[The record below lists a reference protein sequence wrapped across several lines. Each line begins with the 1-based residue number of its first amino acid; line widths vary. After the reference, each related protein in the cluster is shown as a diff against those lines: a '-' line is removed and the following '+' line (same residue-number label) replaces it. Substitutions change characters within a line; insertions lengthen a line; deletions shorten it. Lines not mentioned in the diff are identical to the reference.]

1 MKYSGH
7 VVFTLFLI
15 AVAGYAIYAASGWS
29 FKTGF
34 FPLAIA
40 IPLMVMAL
48 LHLALELFGAAET
61 AENPAVDA
69 EFSNDVLPAV
79 AWRRVIAIFSWIAAF
94 IVFVYLLSFPVAV
107 PLFIFL
113 FLKMQS
119 KVSWPGSIAM
129 TAVTWGFFYAV
140 FERLIHLRFEP
151 GWVQTALGL

>member
-1 MKYSGH
+1 MKNSGH

-40 IPLMVMAL
+40 IPLLVMAL
-48 LHLALELFGAAET
+48 LHLALELFGAPET

-79 AWRRVIAIFSWIAAF
+79 AWRRVIAIFSWIAVF

-119 KVSWPGSIAM
+119 NVSWPGSIAM

-140 FERLIHLRFEP
+140 FERLVNLRFEP